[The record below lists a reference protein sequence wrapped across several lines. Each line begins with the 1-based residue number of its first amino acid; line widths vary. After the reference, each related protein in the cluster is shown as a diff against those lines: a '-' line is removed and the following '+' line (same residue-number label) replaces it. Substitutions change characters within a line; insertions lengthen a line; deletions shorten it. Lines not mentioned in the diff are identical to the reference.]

1 MILERVSSLL
11 LSEME
16 PALRR
21 AARRRRA
28 SISNVELLGAA
39 TIFTLSLP
47 ESYAELLAADVR
59 FAAFLPLRISVYE
72 LGSSV
77 VLLAASPVALAKA
90 LQRPETQPLAAS
102 LEGLLNSLLDE
113 VRRPMVLT
121 ARTGGHAESA
131 LGATEDQM
139 NMRGTVPQRIDRLGS
154 KVEEM
159 AGTGEQD
166 SPGG

>member
-1 MILERVSSLL
+1 MILERISSLSL
-11 LSEME
+11 GEME

-28 SISNVELLGAA
+28 SISMVESLGSA
-39 TIFTLSLP
+39 TVFSLSLP
-47 ESYAELLAADVR
+47 ESYSELLSVDIR
-59 FAAFLPLRISVYE
+59 FAAFLPLRITAYE
-72 LGSSV
+72 ERNGV
-77 VLLAASPVALAKA
+77 VLLTASPVAFGQA
-90 LQRPETQPLAAS
+90 LNRPEAQPLAAS
-102 LEGLLNSLLDE
+102 LESLLNALLDE

-139 NMRGTVPQRIDRLGS
+139 NMRGTVGQRIDRRGT

>member
-11 LSEME
+11 LSELE

-28 SISNVELLGAA
+28 SISAVESLGPS
-39 TIFTLSLP
+39 TVFNLSLP
-47 ESYAELLAADVR
+47 ESYSELLAADIR
-59 FAAFLPLRISVYE
+59 FAAFLPLRIAAYE
-72 LGSSV
+72 QGSSV
-77 VLLAASPVALAKA
+77 LLLTASPVACARA
-90 LQRPETQPLAAS
+90 LDRPDLQPLAAS
-102 LEGLLNSLLDE
+102 LEGLVSALLDE
-113 VRRPMVLT
+113 VKRPMVLT
-121 ARTGGHAESA
+121 ARSGGHAESA

-139 NMRGTVPQRIDRLGS
+139 NMRGTVPQRIDRRGS
-154 KVEEM
+154 KVEEL

>member
-1 MILERVSSLL
+1 MILERVSTLL

-28 SISNVELLGAA
+28 SISAVELLGPA
-39 TIFTLSLP
+39 TVYSLSLP
-47 ESYAELLAADVR
+47 DSYSELLAADIR
-59 FAAFLPLRISVYE
+59 SAAFLPLRICAYEQENSVT
-72 LGSSV
+72 
-77 VLLAASPVALAKA
+77 LLAASPVALANILGNAQLQPVAAA
-90 LQRPETQPLAAS
+90 LET
-102 LEGLLNSLLDE
+102 LLNALMDE
-113 VRRPMVLT
+113 VRRPMVMT
-121 ARTGGHAESA
+121 ARSGGHAESA